1 MKEAKEVRAVV
12 VDRVPARGA
21 ARAGTAEQ
29 AFATSMEAL
38 LVAVAVVPVASI
50 SNHFLRGADWVWT
63 ILESR
68 GMAPNQ
74 AKMTQ
79 PDKKSR
85 SSSLTPYGHEVRQ
98 PKRSLATYS
107 DPRPAVQWHSQ
118 ATACC
123 HELCNLES
131 RAPSQAG
138 APAHV
143 TVV

>member
-1 MKEAKEVRAVV
+1 VKEAKEVRAVVVV

-74 AKMTQ
+74 GE
-79 PDKKSR
+79 D
-85 SSSLTPYGHEVRQ
+85 
-98 PKRSLATYS
+98 
-107 DPRPAVQWHSQ
+107 D
-118 ATACC
+118 TAGQ
-123 HELCNLES
+123 EKPLK
-131 RAPSQAG
+131 
-138 APAHV
+138 
-143 TVV
+143 